1 MKISVASDGAMVS
14 EHFGHC
20 EGFTVYTV
28 NGKTIEKKEFVANP
42 GHKPGLLPNMMHDA
56 GAEVV
61 IAGGMG
67 QGAVDIFCSYDI
79 QVITGVA
86 GKTDDAVTAFLEGK
100 LKSSGSVCHEHA
112 HSGDCGGH

>member
-1 MKISVASDGAMVS
+1 MKISVASDGAMVA

-28 NGKTIEKKEFVANP
+28 KEKKVEKKEFSQNP
-42 GHKPGLLPNMMHDA
+42 GHKPGLLPNLLHDT
-56 GAEVV
+56 GVDIV

-67 QGAVDIFCSYDI
+67 QGAVELFCSYDI
-79 QVITGVA
+79 QIITGA
-86 GKTDDAVTAFLEGK
+86 SGKADDAVTAYLQGG

-112 HSGDCGGH
+112 HEGECGN

>member
-1 MKISVASDGAMVS
+1 MKISVASDGPMVS

-28 NGKTIEKKEFVANP
+28 EGKKVEKKEFVQNP
-42 GHKPGLLPNMMHDA
+42 GHKPGLLPNLLHDT
-56 GAEVV
+56 GVDIV

-86 GKTDDAVTAFLEGK
+86 GKADDAVRTYLQGG
-100 LKSSGSVCHEHA
+100 LLSSGSVCQEHA
-112 HSGDCGGH
+112 HEGECGH

>member
-1 MKISVASDGAMVS
+1 MKISVASDGPMVA

-28 NGKTIEKKEFVANP
+28 EGKNVEKKEFVQNP
-42 GHKPGLLPNMMHDA
+42 GHKPGLLPNLLHDT
-56 GAEVV
+56 GVEVV

-79 QVITGVA
+79 RVITGA
-86 GKTDDAVTAFLEGK
+86 DGKADDAVAAYLQGK
-100 LKSSGSVCHEHA
+100 LQSSGPVCHEHA
-112 HSGDCGGH
+112 HEGECGH